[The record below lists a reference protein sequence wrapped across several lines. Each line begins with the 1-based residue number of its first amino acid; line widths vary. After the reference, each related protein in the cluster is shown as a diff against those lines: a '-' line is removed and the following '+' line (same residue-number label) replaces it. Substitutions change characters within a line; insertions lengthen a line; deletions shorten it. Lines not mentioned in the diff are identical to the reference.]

1 MGQTS
6 SLMALPK
13 ANACSLACSG
23 NPRRRLPAQLG
34 CLVGTAEALP
44 GRAAVGS
51 SDRPG
56 SPMDGTLDARFDHP
70 MPRTGRPQ
78 YSADGRWWWDGQRW
92 HPVPQPG
99 RSLGRTLE
107 VGIVAGVGAGLV
119 FALFETTMAAIA
131 GIGFFEP
138 FRLIA
143 AIALGPSVLP
153 DSTPLYTVLIAGTL
167 VHVSLSALYGT
178 IFAVSARYIRILRL
192 DLIIATTAFGLAIW
206 IINFYFFSPLLFPW
220 FQSNVISVQ
229 FIAHTAVFGMT
240 LGAILLQ
247 LMPPSG
253 RHLGE
258 QQRAQPGRPRG
269 PEMDTFPTRRG
280 PAGDRL
286 SARYDPRPG
295 PRQEVVWVGGGS
307 QTAIRLTEVAS
318 VEMKQ
323 AAHTG

>member
-1 MGQTS
+1 
-6 SLMALPK
+6 
-13 ANACSLACSG
+13 
-23 NPRRRLPAQLG
+23 
-34 CLVGTAEALP
+34 
-44 GRAAVGS
+44 
-51 SDRPG
+51 
-56 SPMDGTLDARFDHP
+56 MDGTLAVRFHHP
-70 MPRTGRPQ
+70 MPGRRRQQ
-78 YSADGRWWWDGQRW
+78 YSHDGRWSWDGQQW
-92 HPVPQPG
+92 HQVPQPG

-119 FALFETTMAAIA
+119 FALFETTMAAIT

-153 DSTPLYTVLIAGTL
+153 ESTPLYTVLIAGTL

-178 IFAVSARYIRILRL
+178 IFAVAARYIRILRL

-253 RHLGE
+253 RHLSE
-258 QQRAQPGRPRG
+258 QPRAQPGRPRG
-269 PEMDTFPTRRG
+269 PEIDTFAAHRG

-286 SARYDPRPG
+286 IARYDPRPG
-295 PRQEVVWVGGGS
+295 ARKEVVWVGGGS
-307 QTAIRLTEVAS
+307 QTAITLAEIPF

-323 AAHTG
+323 VTHTR